1 MIKEL
6 NTHVDNALVQLIVKL
21 EDSARYDEASLVIN
35 RLVTSDALR
44 KALDILGSHLNVS
57 KLKDSTTRKCL
68 ASLMPS
74 KISAKQD
81 LDLSLLQRIIDIT
94 QNAPEA
100 FDVGNQ
106 VYNLLY
112 DAGLVS

>member
-6 NTHVDNALVQLIVKL
+6 NAHVDNALVQLIVKL
-21 EDSARYDEASLVIN
+21 EDSARYDEASLVVN

-68 ASLMPS
+68 ASLMTS
-74 KISAKQD
+74 KISAKYAEQD
-81 LDLSLLQRIIDIT
+81 LD
-94 QNAPEA
+94 
-100 FDVGNQ
+100 F
-106 VYNLLY
+106 
-112 DAGLVS
+112 